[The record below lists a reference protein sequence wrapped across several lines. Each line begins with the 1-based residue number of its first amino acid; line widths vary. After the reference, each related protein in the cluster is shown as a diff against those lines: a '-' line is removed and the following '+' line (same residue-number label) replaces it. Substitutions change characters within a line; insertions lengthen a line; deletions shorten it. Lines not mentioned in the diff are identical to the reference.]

1 WGAVG
6 TRAYEVEIVVRG
18 YDRRN
23 MQRDVTD
30 VVSNS
35 DARIVASSSRVF
47 ADSGEVEVRFT
58 LRVHDFGQL
67 SVLLDKLSALPNVID
82 ARRIGTG

>member
-1 WGAVG
+1 
-6 TRAYEVEIVVRG
+6 VEIVVRG

-82 ARRIGTG
+82 ARRIGTS